1 MKINESD
8 YDFELAKILKEIKRC
23 NAKLVG
29 LQFPEG
35 LKTNA
40 LAIASEIE
48 KKTDAKVIIFIDP
61 CYGACDLKEIEGMDL
76 LIHFGHNEF
85 CNFNF
90 YHLKLRV

>member
-1 MKINESD
+1 MKINERE
-8 YDFELAKILKEIKRC
+8 YDFEIERILKEIKKC

-61 CYGACDLKEIEGMDL
+61 CYGACDLKEIQGMDL
-76 LIHFGHNEF
+76 LVHFGHIDF
-85 CNFNF
+85 
-90 YHLKLRV
+90 L